1 LNSATAGELTPGQKT
16 FRNDE
21 IKAGQAMKS
30 SIGEHERVVLEA
42 YLQDLIWGA
51 NNAN

>member
-1 LNSATAGELTPGQKT
+1 
-16 FRNDE
+16 
-21 IKAGQAMKS
+21 MKS

-51 NNAN
+51 NNPNELDVPARALTTLQNWKTRSDGNQA